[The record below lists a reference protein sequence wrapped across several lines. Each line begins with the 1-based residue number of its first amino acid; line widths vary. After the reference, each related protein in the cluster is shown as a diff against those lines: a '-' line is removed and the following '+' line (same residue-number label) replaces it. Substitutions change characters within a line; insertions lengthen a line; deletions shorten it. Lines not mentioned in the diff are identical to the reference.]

1 LEPARVVARAQGGR
15 FGPPKGPRRLRGRP
29 RQQAKEITS
38 MTNKPGNPG
47 ARPKRLSKSKRI
59 HKRRQK
65 QAARKSSG
73 MPV

>member
-1 LEPARVVARAQGGR
+1 
-15 FGPPKGPRRLRGRP
+15 
-29 RQQAKEITS
+29 